1 MAFLAIV
8 HPEDRP
14 LHDRKWEAAIRTGAM
29 FENEQ
34 RLLAADGSSRWFL
47 SRAEAQRDEQGRIVK
62 WFGTNTDIDDLRHA
76 EQRIREAE
84 RELRAV
90 VDTIPGLIWSGTA
103 DSLDFLSKQ
112 WAELGISLAEAGGAK
127 WRNFFHPD
135 DLAQAERDW
144 LEATSTGKPYE
155 NISRIRR
162 ADGEYRW
169 LLHRAAPLHDED
181 GRITRWFGI
190 DTDIEHQKRTE
201 EKLRRSEAYLADAQ
215 QLSQTGSLG
224 WRSDGRDTFWSD
236 ETYRI
241 FGYDRAIAPELDLI
255 LRRVH
260 PDDVAALRR
269 AFDRLRDEK
278 SAIGIEFRILS
289 DDGAVAHLRL
299 LAHAVAQCSD
309 GAEFI
314 GAVTDIT
321 AARRAEEALQRAQAN
336 LAHVS
341 RVATLGEL
349 TASIAHEVNQPLAG
363 IVINGEAALQ
373 WLRRDVPDLEEATRA
388 IGRMVGDARRASEVV
403 TRLRALARKDE
414 PRRLPIDIN
423 EVVQDLLPLVRR
435 EMSNHRVML
444 ELQLSPGL
452 PVVLGD
458 PVQLQQVIINLI
470 VNGIQAMADI
480 TDQLNILTISSGT
493 NAADDV
499 FLAVG
504 DTGHG
509 IGAGTGDQLFD
520 AFFTTK
526 TNGMGMGLSI
536 CRSIIDLHG
545 GTISATANGGRGALF
560 QFTLPP
566 YRAVVH

>member
-1 MAFLAIV
+1 
-8 HPEDRP
+8 
-14 LHDRKWEAAIRTGAM
+14 
-29 FENEQ
+29 
-34 RLLAADGSSRWFL
+34 
-47 SRAEAQRDEQGRIVK
+47 
-62 WFGTNTDIDDLRHA
+62 
-76 EQRIREAE
+76 
-84 RELRAV
+84 
-90 VDTIPGLIWSGTA
+90 
-103 DSLDFLSKQ
+103 
-112 WAELGISLAEAGGAK
+112 
-127 WRNFFHPD
+127 
-135 DLAQAERDW
+135 
-144 LEATSTGKPYE
+144 
-155 NISRIRR
+155 
-162 ADGEYRW
+162 
-169 LLHRAAPLHDED
+169 
-181 GRITRWFGI
+181 
-190 DTDIEHQKRTE
+190 
-201 EKLRRSEAYLADAQ
+201 
-215 QLSQTGSLG
+215 
-224 WRSDGRDTFWSD
+224 
-236 ETYRI
+236 
-241 FGYDRAIAPELDLI
+241 
-255 LRRVH
+255 
-260 PDDVAALRR
+260 
-269 AFDRLRDEK
+269 
-278 SAIGIEFRILS
+278 
-289 DDGAVAHLRL
+289 
-299 LAHAVAQCSD
+299 VAQSSD

-321 AARRAEEALQRAQAN
+321 AARRAEEALQQAQAN

-363 IVINGEAALQ
+363 IVTNGEATLRWLQ
-373 WLRRDVPDLEEATRA
+373 RDAPDLGEAQRA
-388 IGRMVGDARRASEVV
+388 IRRMVGDARRAGDVV

-414 PRRLPIDIN
+414 PRRLPLDIN
-423 EVVQDLLPLVRR
+423 DVVGDLLPLVRR

-452 PVVLGD
+452 PAVLGD

-536 CRSIIDLHG
+536 CRSIIEVHG
-545 GTISATANGGRGALF
+545 GAISATANDSRGALF

-566 YRAVVH
+566 YRAATH